1 MRYSLTPV
9 ACYTQHDGAT
19 QKSVQHIHPYYFTLL
34 LPKDIMDSKQLKTP
48 GRYKHYK
55 GNLYDVYEVATHSED
70 ESKLVVYRPCYG
82 EKALWVRPLDMFVES
97 VEKDGETLP
106 RFAYVG
112 NIPDDEKMI

>member
-1 MRYSLTPV
+1 MSQ
-9 ACYTQHDGAT
+9 TQL
-19 QKSVQHIHPYYFTLL
+19 I
-34 LPKDIMDSKQLKTP
+34 TP

-82 EKALWVRPLDMFVES
+82 EKALWVRPLAMFVET
-97 VEKDGETLP
+97 VERDGTVLP

-112 NIPDDEKMI
+112 DIPSGEKMI

>member
-1 MRYSLTPV
+1 M
-9 ACYTQHDGAT
+9 
-19 QKSVQHIHPYYFTLL
+19 KN
-34 LPKDIMDSKQLKTP
+34 IMNSNQLKTP

-97 VEKDGETLP
+97 VERDGETFP

-112 NIPDDEKMI
+112 DIPDDEKMI